1 MKTKK
6 STYNEDKENAVFAKK
21 LRQIAKEEGVTQQ
34 ALADYIVKQTGE
46 TITRQSVGQWFIG
59 ATCPPLRTVPLIAEF
74 FGVSTDYLLTE
85 TEIKTPD
92 VNIQALCEYTGLSE
106 KSIRNLSEMKESGVK
121 TNLLLEN
128 IIIEDIIMHLSEIE
142 RLEKA
147 RRYFD
152 LVIVPIKHGDDF
164 YDNLTL
170 DNVRVCNRCENVRK
184 ASTYLVRDCE
194 ECDEDIKW
202 DKDYILSLIRKGL
215 DETVRHEFIP
225 DAPYCSD
232 GYQDKLDLEEFKL
245 TKSVAKIVEVIKDN
259 VDCSSCFLEKNRQVR
274 DCLIKELKELE
285 IHLDADYKSGKKN
298 QNNNASRMSELKA
311 KKKAIQT
318 YLDKYDEN
326 FKLKKGAD
334 ENGKHK
340 QEDE

>member
-6 STYNEDKENAVFAKK
+6 STYNENKENAVFAKK

-34 ALADYIVKQTGE
+34 ALADYIGKQTGE

-85 TEIKTPD
+85 TETKSPD

-106 KSIRNLSEMKESGVK
+106 KSIRNLTEMKKSELK

-128 IIIEDIIMHLSEIE
+128 IIIEDIIKHLSEIE

-147 RRYFD
+147 RRYFE
-152 LVIVPIKHGDDF
+152 LVIEPINHGGDF

-170 DNVRVCNRCENVRK
+170 DNVRVCTRCEQ
-184 ASTYLVRDCE
+184 DCE
-194 ECDEDIKW
+194 KCDADIKW
-202 DKDYILSLIRKGL
+202 DKDFILALICKGL
-215 DETVRHEFIP
+215 DETVRHEFGP
-225 DAPYCSD
+225 EVPYCSD
-232 GYQDKLDLEEFKL
+232 EYQDKLDLEEFKL

-259 VDCSSCFLEKNRQVR
+259 VDCSSYFLEKNRQVKE
-274 DCLIKELKELE
+274 CLIKELKELE
-285 IHLDADYKSGKKN
+285 IRLDADYKSGKKN
-298 QNNNASRMSELKA
+298 QNNNASRMSDLKA

-318 YLDKYDEN
+318 YLEKYDEN
-326 FKLKKGAD
+326 FKLKEGAD

-340 QEDE
+340 QENE